1 MEEAKDWISE
11 FLFGGRS
18 ELNGH
23 VGDGG
28 GIGNESTGLF
38 GIVDLCSSAFCIC
51 SFIIKYGPIILPY
64 LLFFRDSNILLAL
77 KPMPQSMSIMLE
89 SGYVSF
95 WVYSSHIITDECLSL
110 PSVEDHISGIL

>member
-51 SFIIKYGPIILPY
+51 SSTSSFDII
-64 LLFFRDSNILLAL
+64 
-77 KPMPQSMSIMLE
+77 
-89 SGYVSF
+89 
-95 WVYSSHIITDECLSL
+95 
-110 PSVEDHISGIL
+110 

>member
-64 LLFFRDSNILLAL
+64 LFFFRDSNISLAFN
-77 KPMPQSMSIMLE
+77 PMPQNMSIMLE
-89 SGYVSF
+89 TGKVSF
-95 WVYSSHIITDECLSL
+95 WVYSSHIITHGCLSL
-110 PSVEDHISGIL
+110 SSVEHLTSGNL

>member
-28 GIGNESTGLF
+28 GIGNESTGLVE
-38 GIVDLCSSAFCIC
+38 IVDPCSSAFCIC
-51 SFIIKYGPIILPY
+51 SFIIKHGPVILPY
-64 LLFFRDSNILLAL
+64 LFFFRYSNIPLAFN
-77 KPMPQSMSIMLE
+77 PRPQSMSIMLE
-89 SGYVSF
+89 S
-95 WVYSSHIITDECLSL
+95 E
-110 PSVEDHISGIL
+110 